1 MDGSDTVVKVEL
13 AEAVRADLPELTW
26 REAIDLVDSVIEL
39 MKENLEDGDDVLITG
54 FGKWVVREKPS
65 RPGRNPAT
73 GEVIRIAARR
83 VVTFKPSAV
92 LRAAM
97 NIGRGRET

>member
-1 MDGSDTVVKVEL
+1 MAGTGNTVVKVEL
-13 AEAVRADLPELTW
+13 AEAVRREMPELTW
-26 REAIDLVDSVIEL
+26 REAIEMVDSVIDI
-39 MKENLEDGDDVLITG
+39 MKENLEAGDDVLVTG

-73 GEVIRIAARR
+73 GEVIKIAPRR

-92 LRAAM
+92 LRSAL
-97 NIGRGRET
+97 NDGR

>member
-1 MDGSDTVVKVEL
+1 MGDSESTVVKVEL
-13 AEAVRADLPELTW
+13 AEAVRDELPELTW

-39 MKENLEDGDDVLITG
+39 MKESLEDGDDVLITG
-54 FGKWVVREKPS
+54 FGKWVVRDKPS

-73 GEVIRIAARR
+73 GEVIQIAPRR

-92 LRAAM
+92 LRTAM
-97 NIGRGRET
+97 NDRDD

>member
-1 MDGSDTVVKVEL
+1 MAGTGNTVVKVEL
-13 AEAVRADLPELTW
+13 AEAVRRELPDLTW
-26 REAIDLVDSVIEL
+26 REAIDLVDSVIDI
-39 MKENLEDGDDVLITG
+39 MKDSLAAGDDVLVTG

-73 GEVIRIAARR
+73 GEVIEIAPRR

-92 LRAAM
+92 LRSAL
-97 NIGRGRET
+97 NDHR

>member
-1 MDGSDTVVKVEL
+1 MSAPADTVVKVEL
-13 AEAVRADLPELTW
+13 ADAVRNELPDLTW
-26 REAIDLVDSVIEL
+26 REAIDLVDTVIDV
-39 MKENLEDGDDVLITG
+39 MKESLEHGDDVLVTG

-73 GEVIRIAARR
+73 GDVIAIAPRR

-92 LRAAM
+92 LRQAL
-97 NIGRGRET
+97 NGGE

>member
-1 MDGSDTVVKVEL
+1 MTSGTCAQAHTNDHGEED
-13 AEAVRADLPELTW
+13 DD
-26 REAIDLVDSVIEL
+26 EAIELVDSVIDI
-39 MKENLEDGDDVLITG
+39 MKENLEAGDDVLVTG

-73 GEVIRIAARR
+73 GEVIKIAPRR

-92 LRAAM
+92 LRSAL
-97 NIGRGRET
+97 NDGR